1 MKSAAVAGILLVAG
15 VVGCSPT
22 GPADPPEV
30 VPAHTVDARE
40 TLDATEIADA
50 AAMVADPRLIVVHKN
65 ESCGCCHLWIEH
77 LKERG
82 FAVAVRDVVD
92 LGGIKE
98 RVGVPHGMGSCHT
111 ARVGGYFI
119 EGHVPAAD
127 IVRLLNERPDAKGL
141 AVPGM
146 PLGSPGM
153 EVASG
158 ESQPY
163 DVHLV
168 ARDGSTSVFAHHANE
183 PAVASDAGEPA
194 P

>member
-1 MKSAAVAGILLVAG
+1 MKSAAAAGILLVAG
-15 VVGCSPT
+15 AVGCSPA
-22 GPADPPEV
+22 GPADPPKV
-30 VPAHTVDARE
+30 MPARAVDATE
-40 TLDATEIADA
+40 TLYAAEIADA

-65 ESCGCCHLWIEH
+65 ESCGCCHLWVEH

-92 LGGIKE
+92 LDGIKE

-168 ARDGSTSVFAHHANE
+168 ARDGSTSVFVHHE
-183 PAVASDAGEPA
+183 
-194 P
+194 